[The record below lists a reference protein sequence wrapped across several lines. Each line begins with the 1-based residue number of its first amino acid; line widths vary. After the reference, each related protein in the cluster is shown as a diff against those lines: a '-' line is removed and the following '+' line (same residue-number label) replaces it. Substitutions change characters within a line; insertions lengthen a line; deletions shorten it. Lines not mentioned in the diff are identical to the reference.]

1 MPLFF
6 CFRQSK
12 SGLSR
17 CIKGNQDEGF
27 IEVAFF
33 QTIFS
38 LMKDNSFLLYGAN
51 GYTGELIS
59 RYAVAYDLRPIL
71 AGRRKEAIEPLAAKL
86 NLPYKVFD
94 VNDTT
99 TLIDSLND
107 VRLVVN
113 AAGPFQFTAKQ
124 IIEGCLN
131 TSTHYMDVNGDV
143 QVFEL
148 IRKYDDAAQQAGIM
162 IMPGSGFDVVPT
174 DCAALLLKKLLPD
187 ATHLKL
193 AFATVG
199 GGLSHGT
206 AATMV
211 NKLGERG
218 AVRKGG
224 KITRP
229 PIGNKGMW
237 IDFGVKKVFVMTI
250 PWGDVATAYY
260 TTNIPDIESYTA
272 VSPTIYRLLKM
283 QFLFNWLLRTK
294 FIRQILRHK
303 IDKRAAGPSDEQR
316 SQAVSLVWG
325 QVSNSQ
331 GDKATVTMQTPNGYT
346 LTAYSVLLIAKKILE
361 GNLKTGYQTPANA
374 YSEDLIME
382 VPGVEREIKK

>member
-1 MPLFF
+1 VYSSV
-6 CFRQSK
+6 FRQSK
-12 SGLSR
+12 SGLAGYFNGDQR
-17 CIKGNQDEGF
+17 EEF
-27 IEVAFF
+27 IEIPVF

-38 LMKDNSFLLYGAN
+38 LMAANSFLLYGAN
-51 GYTGELIS
+51 GYTGELVA
-59 RYAVAYDLRPIL
+59 RYADQYDLHPIL
-71 AGRRKEAIEPLAAKL
+71 AGRRKEAIEPLATKL

-99 TLIDSLND
+99 ALINSLND
-107 VRLVVN
+107 VKLVVN
-113 AAGPFQFTAKQ
+113 AAGPFQFTSKQ
-124 IIEGCLN
+124 IIDACLN
-131 TSTHYMDVNGDV
+131 TSTHYLDVNGDV
-143 QVFEL
+143 QVFEF
-148 IRKYDDAAQQAGIM
+148 IRKYDNAAKRAGIM

-174 DCAALLLKKLLPD
+174 DCTALLLKKLLPD
-187 ATHLKL
+187 ATDLKL
-193 AFATVG
+193 AFASLG

-206 AATMV
+206 ATTMV
-211 NKLGERG
+211 SKLGEPG
-218 AVRKGG
+218 AVRKKGE
-224 KITRP
+224 IIRP

-237 IDFGVKKVFVMTI
+237 VDFGVKKVFTMTI
-250 PWGDVATAYY
+250 PWGDVATAFY

-272 VSPTIYRLLKM
+272 VSPTIYRLVKM

-316 SQAVSLVWG
+316 SKAVSLVWG
-325 QVSNSQ
+325 QVSNSR

-374 YSEDLIME
+374 YSEDLILE
-382 VPGVEREIKK
+382 VPGVKREIKK